1 MDEEHTDHGR
11 WGFLVMGVER
21 SQQAEGHVRTD
32 QPARYPARRRTKL
45 GVAAV
50 VVLVV
55 GAHLGLGGL
64 LLTSGPWKHWAV
76 GALVA
81 VVLAKTVFLLLRRGR
96 NRGHRGPGR
105 TTKRVPHRS

>member
-1 MDEEHTDHGR
+1 
-11 WGFLVMGVER
+11 MGVER
-21 SQQAEGHVRTD
+21 SQQAEGHVRTGH
-32 QPARYPARRRTKL
+32 PARYPARRRTKL

-55 GAHLGLGGL
+55 VAHLGLGGL

-81 VVLAKTVFLLLRRGR
+81 VVLAKVAYLLTQRRKARR
-96 NRGHRGPGR
+96 NPGQER
-105 TTKRVPHRS
+105 TAKGVPRDS